1 MKRAQKITSVVFLAF
16 IKNQNQNQ
24 KKEKGN
30 LRKERESASASAIF
44 AIFVSVCRAFRGKEK
59 NEEGCY

>member
-1 MKRAQKITSVVFLAF
+1 MAE
-16 IKNQNQNQ
+16 
-24 KKEKGN
+24 KKSQTEEERRGN
-30 LRKERESASASAIF
+30 LRKERESASASAIS

>member
-44 AIFVSVCRAFRGKEK
+44 VSVCRAFRGKEK